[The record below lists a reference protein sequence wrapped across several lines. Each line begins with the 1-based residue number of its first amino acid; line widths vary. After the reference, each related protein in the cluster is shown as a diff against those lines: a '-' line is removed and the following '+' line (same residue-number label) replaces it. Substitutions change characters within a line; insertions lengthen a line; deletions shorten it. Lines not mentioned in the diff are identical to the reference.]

1 MRKLL
6 LLCIL
11 TALTLTACSESK
23 ISKEEALTILKQEV
37 KRDCTQR
44 LSDAYYKNDRNYNS
58 IVKMVKDLEKQG
70 YLRVKQYGYG
80 VEYFP
85 TEKAK
90 RYKVSGKTYR
100 VATASVQDIVAI
112 AHNEDGTATVRFSYK
127 YEQLPLFSIRKSGSF
142 FNKTNK
148 RDCNME
154 VQEGTVVFK
163 KFDTGWKI
171 E

>member
-1 MRKLL
+1 MKKLL
-6 LLCIL
+6 VLFIL

-23 ISKEEALTILKQEV
+23 ISKEEALTIIKQEF
-37 KRDCTQR
+37 KKECTQR
-44 LSDAYYKNDRNYNS
+44 LSDAYYTNGNNYSSVVNLVKN
-58 IVKMVKDLEKQG
+58 LEKQG

-90 RYKVSGKTYR
+90 SFRVSGKTYR
-100 VATASVQDIVAI
+100 VASSSVQDIVAI

-127 YEQLPLFSIRKSGSF
+127 YEHLPLFQIRKSGSY

-148 RDCNME
+148 QDCNME
-154 VQEGTVVFK
+154 IQEEEVVFK

-171 E
+171 Q